1 MTSTSPPFF
10 ILASSSPRRREL
22 LATLGLVFEVVPPD
36 VGEIYIPGETP
47 RDHVARLSRTKALE
61 VGIKERDCWILG
73 ADTIVVVDETIL
85 GKPKDEDEAYAMLKL
100 LSGREHRV
108 ITGFF
113 LYNRVLGA
121 GRGEEIVSTVTVKE
135 LSSDEIEWY
144 IRSGEPFDKAG
155 AYAIQGIGMFMI
167 ESIRGS
173 HTNVIGLPVCEVVQ
187 ALHEV
192 GAIRLFV

>member
-1 MTSTSPPFF
+1 MTSTSRPLFV
-10 ILASSSPRRREL
+10 LASSSPRRREL
-22 LATLGLVFEVVPPD
+22 LATMGLVFEVVPPD
-36 VGEIYIPGETP
+36 VDEIYIPGETP
-47 RDHVARLSRTKALE
+47 QDHVARLSRTKALE

-121 GRGEEIVSTVTVKE
+121 GKGEVIESTVKVKE
-135 LSSDEIEWY
+135 LCSDEIEWY
-144 IRSGEPFDKAG
+144 VRTGEPFDKAG

-187 ALHEV
+187 ALHQV
-192 GAIRLFV
+192 GAIRLFL